1 MEMLEL
7 SLTTHIV
14 HYKLFLLQNSDDTR
28 VLLPNNQELM
38 HNPKYEELFAPT
50 YGPENPFQTQ
60 QMRANRNILS
70 GYVEKAH
77 ISDFQFENQRRTFT
91 SYGHAVD
98 PSTDSEATGDAVVG
112 K

>member
-1 MEMLEL
+1 
-7 SLTTHIV
+7 
-14 HYKLFLLQNSDDTR
+14 
-28 VLLPNNQELM
+28 M

-60 QMRANRNILS
+60 QMKASRNMLS
-70 GYVEKAH
+70 GFVEKAH

-98 PSTDSEATGDAVVG
+98 PSTNGDTSGDAVVG
-112 K
+112 RYLKVYVMFKIVTTVNFDYFELAMK